1 MSVYGVVSPSGPD
14 GQVGAEGRP
23 VQPMVFPACQ
33 PVASGLAQDN
43 TMAKVAL
50 SRGAVASPQGGAA
63 ADSFP
68 TSSSGDSQAL
78 PAGCT
83 SVLPELSPSS
93 NKSCSASPS
102 CVVCDFAG
110 SCGLYFELLSF
121 LPDRRKEARAL
132 AARGVS
138 GYSLC
143 EEFRRY
149 ASVHCTSLVRQL
161 LRRIGDDSLPET
173 SREVM
178 KALVNLSDL
187 PRIENAILAAGGVAR
202 VMANLRDQSNGEAPR
217 HEEVNLMLL
226 ANLTRTSAGQA
237 KFLQLSAA
245 NGEQA
250 NASATGLFIT
260 RILALLLEPVQPAAD
275 ANLPDKALY
284 GLNVLVNITTH
295 AEGRRLLV
303 NDNLLAFTNLCSQ
316 LCPTTFRNSASARAR
331 RRSLILRICAHLC
344 ASSQTHR
351 TFAGEDCDVLPR
363 LGCLVYP
370 PKNSKLRDME
380 GTPAKVEGLYTADKA
395 GNLKTV
401 KHASRTSAAPGGSEE
416 CCSPSVLDKTD
427 IAPQSFGAEGG
438 ADKAE
443 GGSASTATDVTAPSK
458 TAGVHR
464 RSRNLPP
471 CVESDAFGLVEEAD
485 DRKLVFQC
493 FIALAKTADGRSA
506 LRRHN
511 IYEIFRLWHL
521 LESDNSITTAI
532 EDMIHLLVYS
542 EEELAQQ
549 DSETQGEAQ
558 VPREQPA
565 LVPPPSSP
573 PVETENDMPLNDV

>member
-1 MSVYGVVSPSGPD
+1 
-14 GQVGAEGRP
+14 
-23 VQPMVFPACQ
+23 
-33 PVASGLAQDN
+33 
-43 TMAKVAL
+43 
-50 SRGAVASPQGGAA
+50 
-63 ADSFP
+63 
-68 TSSSGDSQAL
+68 
-78 PAGCT
+78 
-83 SVLPELSPSS
+83 
-93 NKSCSASPS
+93 
-102 CVVCDFAG
+102 
-110 SCGLYFELLSF
+110 
-121 LPDRRKEARAL
+121 
-132 AARGVS
+132 
-138 GYSLC
+138 
-143 EEFRRY
+143 
-149 ASVHCTSLVRQL
+149 
-161 LRRIGDDSLPET
+161 
-173 SREVM
+173 
-178 KALVNLSDL
+178 
-187 PRIENAILAAGGVAR
+187 
-202 VMANLRDQSNGEAPR
+202 
-217 HEEVNLMLL
+217 
-226 ANLTRTSAGQA
+226 
-237 KFLQLSAA
+237 
-245 NGEQA
+245 
-250 NASATGLFIT
+250 
-260 RILALLLEPVQPAAD
+260 
-275 ANLPDKALY
+275 
-284 GLNVLVNITTH
+284 
-295 AEGRRLLV
+295 
-303 NDNLLAFTNLCSQ
+303 
-316 LCPTTFRNSASARAR
+316 
-331 RRSLILRICAHLC
+331 
-344 ASSQTHR
+344 
-351 TFAGEDCDVLPR
+351 
-363 LGCLVYP
+363 
-370 PKNSKLRDME
+370 ME